1 MFRDVRVEG
10 VAIEA
15 DRPIA
20 TRLLGNVERVVRR
33 ANQLVAI
40 GDAWVGPTGDAEAR
54 RSLDRTAVES
64 ECTRLLFLSH
74 ALGEGHRRI
83 ENGAREKE
91 HELLAAV
98 PSDTV
103 DFLAGFVL
111 ENSRELLQHR

>member
-1 MFRDVRVEG
+1 MFRDVRVES

-40 GDAWVGPTGDAEAR
+40 GDAWVGPAGDAEAR
-54 RSLDRTAVES
+54 RSLDRTAVER
-64 ECTRLLFLSH
+64 ECTRLHFLSH
-74 ALGEGHRRI
+74 ALGKSYRRV
-83 ENGAREKE
+83 ENGAWEKE

-98 PSDTV
+98 PPHTV

-111 ENSRELLQHR
+111 QN

>member
-40 GDAWVGPTGDAEAR
+40 RDAWVGPTGDAEAR

-64 ECTRLLFLSH
+64 ECTRLHFFPH
-74 ALGEGHRRI
+74 ALGKGHRRV
-83 ENGAREKE
+83 ENRAREE
-91 HELLAAV
+91 QHELLTAV
-98 PSDTV
+98 APDPV
-103 DFLAGFVL
+103 DLLPRFVL
-111 ENSRELLQHR
+111 QD